1 MMKILLSFLCGI
13 LFLLFSNGAKAQEK
27 TFKKVVSGASIS
39 GQIRG
44 ITQDHQGYIWFGV
57 GTPSGGLS
65 RYDGSDIITY
75 RHDPKNSNSLSNN
88 YILSICTDSA
98 GYIWIGTSGGGLDRF
113 DPENKSFKHFR
124 HEPKDPSSI
133 SSDSVSSL
141 LEDHAGNLWMATN
154 GGISLLD
161 RSAGKFKNYIHDPN
175 DPASLTKSS
184 FIYSI
189 YEDKEQNIWLATI
202 GGGLDRF
209 DRKSGKFMHY
219 KHDRNNPTSISSDS
233 VTLVYEDSRGN
244 FWVSTG
250 SKLEAGT
257 IFQSLDRKTG
267 VFTDF
272 TNAKDHP
279 GMPAPPPLEKGNL
292 NYITF
297 IHEDAKGGLW
307 IGTNVQGIN
316 RYDPATKTNTHYGVL
331 YNSITNRDPVYDTLS
346 GYSEAGTS
354 PRLCYQSKD
363 GLLWLGI
370 SSGSLYQVNPFN
382 PTVPYHPIKTIAVNS
397 FYKDDKGGLWLAL
410 QEGLL
415 YKPLNGP
422 EKKFVSDRKNPN
434 SLTQNIV
441 NWIVPDPNG
450 NLLLATYGGGV
461 NVFNPVTG
469 TFKSFRHSQSDSNTL
484 SCDFTSSLYL
494 DNEKN
499 LWVGSDTGLNK
510 LNLTTGMVTRYLHN
524 PKDSNTISNNTVY
537 VEAGENEN
545 IWAGTVS
552 GLNKLNKKTGKWQ
565 EYLPSLRIQA
575 IFYDSK
581 NILWAGTNHGLYQYS
596 QVKDNFIAYS
606 YQEAAIDLGSVMNII
621 EDQQHNLWVTSST
634 NIYKINPGRDSM
646 RVYGSESGF
655 HSNDLLLV
663 DNLVTKDGELIFG
676 DGYGYYTF
684 YPETLNTKW
693 IAPDLYISSFQMGNK
708 EITPGKGMPIEVPM
722 YLAKEVRLNYNQNSF
737 SFEFT
742 ALHYAIPGDVKYLY
756 KLEGYDSSWQNLGSK
771 NKAYFFN
778 VPPGKYVLHVKAVAS
793 NGAVADKSIDVI
805 ISQPWYFTW
814 WGITLQLLGLILL
827 VSIVS
832 YIRSRQLRRQNKVLE
847 EKVNHRTKQLKESLD
862 SLKSTQSQ
870 LIQSVK
876 MASLGELTAG
886 IAHEIQ
892 NPLNFVNNF
901 SEVNKEM
908 LTELIDEMEKGNYG
922 QAKLLANEVIGNEE
936 KINHHGK
943 RADAIVK
950 GMLQHSQKSTGTSQP
965 TNFNNLAN
973 EYLRLSYHGLRAKDK
988 NFNAE
993 LKTDFDNSIGK
1004 INIIPQEIGRVL
1016 LNLYNNAFYACAERS
1031 RSTENANLT
1040 ADNSQLPA
1048 NYQPTVSV
1056 TTKKTDDRV
1065 LITVS
1070 DNGNGIPKNII
1081 DKIFQPFFTTKPSGQ
1096 GTGLGLSLSYD
1107 IIKAHGGEIKVESTG
1122 DKGTEFVIQL
1132 PI

>member
-1 MMKILLSFLCGI
+1 MMKIFLSFLCGI
-13 LFLLFSNGAKAQEK
+13 LFLLSTKGAHAQEK
-27 TFKKVVSGASIS
+27 TFKKVVSAASIS

-57 GTPSGGLS
+57 GTSSGGLS
-65 RYDGSDIITY
+65 RYDGLDIITY
-75 RHDPKNSNSLSNN
+75 RHNTRDSNSLSNN
-88 YILSICTDSA
+88 YILSLCTDTA
-98 GYIWIGTSGGGLDRF
+98 GYIWIGTSGSGLDRF
-113 DPENKSFKHFR
+113 DPQNKSFKHFR
-124 HEPKDPSSI
+124 HDPNNPSSLI
-133 SSDSVSSL
+133 NDSVNFI
-141 LEDHAGNLWMATN
+141 LEDHAGNLWLGARS
-154 GGISLLD
+154 GISLLD
-161 RSAGKFKNYIHDPN
+161 HSTGKFKNYIHDPN
-175 DPASLTKSS
+175 DPASLTKST

-189 YEDKEQNIWLATI
+189 YEDKQHNIWVATI

-209 DRKSGKFMHY
+209 DRKSGKFIHY
-219 KHDRNNPTSISSDS
+219 KHERNNPASISSDS
-233 VTLVYEDSRGN
+233 VSVVYEDSRGN
-244 FWVSTG
+244 LWVCTG
-250 SKLEAGT
+250 TKSEPGT

-267 VFTDF
+267 AFTDF
-272 TNAKDHP
+272 TNVKDHP
-279 GMPAPPPLEKGNL
+279 GMPAPPPLEKGNF

-297 IHEDAKGGLW
+297 IHEDATGGLW
-307 IGTNVQGIN
+307 IGTNVQGII

-331 YNSITNRDPVYDTLS
+331 YNSVTNQDPVYDTLS
-346 GYSEAGTS
+346 GYSEAGTA

-363 GLLWLGI
+363 GLLWLGL

-382 PTVPYHPIKTIAVNS
+382 PTVPYHPLKTIAVNS
-397 FYKDDKGGLWLAL
+397 FYKDDNGGLWLAL

-422 EKKFVSDRKNPN
+422 EKKFVPDPKYP
-434 SLTQNIV
+434 II
-441 NWIVPDPNG
+441 NWIVPDSNG

-461 NVFNPVTG
+461 NVFNPVTH
-469 TFKSFRHSQSDSNTL
+469 TFKSFRHSQIDTNTL
-484 SCDFTSSLYL
+484 SCDNISSIYL
-494 DNEKN
+494 DNDKN
-499 LWVGSDTGLNK
+499 LWVSSDTGLNK
-510 LNLTTGMVTRYLHN
+510 LNITTGFVTRYLHST
-524 PKDSNTISNNTVY
+524 KDSNTISNNLVY
-537 VEAGENEN
+537 VVAGENDN

-565 EYLPSLRIQA
+565 EYLPINRIQA

-581 NILWAGTNHGLYQYS
+581 SILWVGTNHGLYQYS
-596 QVKDNFIAYS
+596 PLKDNFIPFS
-606 YQEAAIDLGSVMNII
+606 YQQSAIDIGSVMNII
-621 EDQQHNLWVTSST
+621 EDHKHNLWITSST
-634 NIYKINPGRDSM
+634 NIYKINYERDSI

-655 HSNDLLLV
+655 HTNDLLLV
-663 DNLVTKDGELIFG
+663 DNIITKDGEMIFG

-742 ALHYAIPGDVKYLY
+742 ALHYAVPGDVKYLY
-756 KLEGYDSSWQNLGSK
+756 KLEGYDSSWQNIGSK

-832 YIRSRQLRRQNKVLE
+832 YLRSRQLRRHNKVLE
-847 EKVNHRTKQLKESLD
+847 EKVSHRTKQLKESLD
-862 SLKSTQSQ
+862 NLKSTQSQ
-870 LIQSVK
+870 LVQSVK

-922 QAKLLANEVIGNEE
+922 QAKLLANDVIGNEE

-950 GMLQHSQKSTGTSQP
+950 GMLQHSQKSTGTKQP
-965 TNFNNLAN
+965 TNINNLAN

-1016 LNLYNNAFYACAERS
+1016 LNLYNNAFYACTERS
-1031 RSTENANLT
+1031 RSTENAKLT
-1040 ADNSQLPA
+1040 ADSSKLSS
-1048 NYQPTVSV
+1048 NYQPTVLVS
-1056 TTKKTDDRV
+1056 TKKSGNSV
-1065 LITVS
+1065 IITVS
-1070 DNGNGIPKNII
+1070 DNGNGIPQNIV

-1107 IIKAHGGEIKVESTG
+1107 IIKAHGGEIKVES
-1122 DKGTEFVIQL
+1122 KEEEGTKFIIEL
-1132 PI
+1132 PVV